1 MRITVLPRREVFELD
16 GRRRAGDMLRE
27 LGFLPGTAMVIRGEE
42 LVPEHEMLGPDDV
55 IEVRSVIS
63 GGLGGLEG
71 RPRPGSVVS
80 PDAGAEPAP
89 TKPVR

>member
-55 IEVRSVIS
+55 IEVRS
-63 GGLGGLEG
+63 
-71 RPRPGSVVS
+71 GSVVS